1 MAEATN
7 MNPVGNDIVTSKLTQ
22 ILSLE
27 MAKKAGFLKIGSR
40 DYFSDQINGKMRSG
54 KSYQFV
60 LPDAGNVIE
69 GLVISPR
76 PIDEKKVELTITN
89 MNNSVRA
96 DALECVTDIKW
107 EDEVAAQYAGKL
119 VNAIVRKEVEKA
131 MPAVNTC
138 FVGEGFRPLAKAG
151 AHLQSIVNEK
161 IVGFINPQAQAIVT
175 TNGQQF
181 QPVGTPDLYGKGD
194 VGNFQGVNYTSER
207 FLKPLTIEQGVVD
220 ALSAAK
226 AKNLDADHLDKLSIS
241 AITTAADTPSLKAGT
256 PIWVDGVFACDTVGD
271 VTTVPYAF
279 IVKTDTVLTGATTAE
294 ISVEPVQ
301 FKDVGSRSI
310 STSALGGKKVS
321 IPASG
326 TYHAALLRAEGS
338 YDYTPVNTMEFMLSD
353 KTAVGETDGI
363 KVFANAFTDG
373 TSAINTVRWDAPY
386 MAGQVEARG
395 ASLVYL
401 KDKD

>member
-1 MAEATN
+1 MASTI
-7 MNPVGNDIVTSKLTQ
+7 GNNVITSRMTQ
-22 ILSLE
+22 ILSMK
-27 MAKKAGFLKIGSR
+27 MAKNAGFLKIGSR
-40 DYFSDQINGKMRSG
+40 DYFSDQINGKMRTG
-54 KSYQFV
+54 HSYDFV
-60 LPDAGNVIE
+60 LPDAGNVVE

-76 PIDEKKVELTITN
+76 AIEEKKVTLTIGN

-96 DALECVTDIKW
+96 DALELVTDIKW
-107 EDEVAAQYAGKL
+107 EDEVADQYAGKL

-131 MPAVNTC
+131 MPQVNTC

-161 IVGFINPQAQAIVT
+161 IVGFIHPQAQAIVT

-181 QPVGTPDLYGKGD
+181 QPVGTPDLYGKGN

-207 FLKPLTIEQGVVD
+207 FLKPLTIEAGVVN
-220 ALSAAK
+220 ALSGAK
-226 AKNLDADHLDKLSIS
+226 AKALDADHLDELGIS
-241 AITTAADTPSLKAGT
+241 AVTTAADTVLKAGT
-256 PIWVDGVFACDTVGD
+256 PIWVDGAFACDTVGD
-271 VTTVPYAF
+271 PTTIPYAF
-279 IVKTDTVLTGATTAE
+279 VVKEDVALSATAVTAK
-294 ISVEPVQ
+294 VEPVQ

-310 STSALGGKKVS
+310 STSAIGGKKIS

-338 YDYTPVNTMEFMLSD
+338 FDYTPVNTMEFMLSD
-353 KTAVGETDGI
+353 KTSVGDTDGI
-363 KVFANAFTDG
+363 KVFANAFTEG

-386 MAGQVEARG
+386 MAGQVESRG

-401 KDKD
+401 KDAE

>member
-1 MAEATN
+1 MASTI
-7 MNPVGNDIVTSKLTQ
+7 GNNVITSKMTQ

-27 MAKKAGFLKIGSR
+27 MAKNAGFLKIGSR
-40 DYFSDQINGKMRSG
+40 DYFSDQINGKMRTG
-54 KSYQFV
+54 HSYTFV
-60 LPDAGNVIE
+60 IPDAGNVVE

-76 PIDEKKVELTITN
+76 AIDEKKVDLTIGN

-96 DALECVTDIKW
+96 DALELVTDIKW
-107 EDEVAAQYAGKL
+107 EDEVAKTYAGKL

-194 VGNFQGVNYTSER
+194 VGTFQGVTYTTER
-207 FLKPLTIEQGVVD
+207 FLKPLTIESGVVD

-226 AKNLDADHLDKLSIS
+226 AKNLDADHLDELGLSGV
-241 AITTAADTPSLKAGT
+241 TTAANTVLKAGT
-256 PIWVDGVFACDTVGD
+256 PIWVDGAFACDTVGD

-279 IVKTDTVLTGATTAE
+279 VVKEDVALSATSVTAK
-294 ISVEPVQ
+294 VEPVQ

-310 STSALGGKKVS
+310 NTSALGGKSIS
-321 IPASG
+321 IPATG

-353 KTAVGETDGI
+353 KTSVGDTDGI

-373 TSAINTVRWDAPY
+373 VSAINTVRWDAPY
-386 MAGQVEARG
+386 MAGQIEARG

-401 KDKD
+401 KDAE

>member
-1 MAEATN
+1 MASTI
-7 MNPVGNDIVTSKLTQ
+7 GNNVITSKMTQ

-27 MAKKAGFLKIGSR
+27 MAKNAGFLKIGSR

-54 KSYQFV
+54 HTYSFV
-60 LPDAGNVIE
+60 IPDAGNVVE

-76 PIDEKKVELTITN
+76 AIDEKKVELTIGN

-96 DALECVTDIKW
+96 DALELVTDIKW
-107 EDEVAAQYAGKL
+107 EDEVAKTYAGKL

-161 IVGFINPQAQAIVT
+161 IVGFIHPQAQAIVT

-181 QPVGTPDLYGKGD
+181 QPVGTPDLYGKGN

-226 AKNLDADHLDKLSIS
+226 AENLDEDHLDKLTIS
-241 AITTAADTPSLKAGT
+241 AITTAANTPAIKAGT
-256 PIWVDGVFACDTVGD
+256 PIWVAGAFACDTVGD
-271 VTTVPYAF
+271 PTTIPYAF
-279 IVKTDTVLTGATTAE
+279 IVKEDVELTGATTAE
-294 ISVEPVQ
+294 LKVEPVQ

-310 STSALGGKKVS
+310 STSALGGKKISV
-321 IPASG
+321 PASG

-338 YDYTPVNTMEFMLSD
+338 YDYTPVNTMEFMLSE
-353 KTAVGETDGI
+353 KTSVGDTDGI
-363 KVFANAFTDG
+363 KVYANAFTDG

-386 MAGQVEARG
+386 MAGQIEARG

-401 KDKD
+401 KDAE

>member
-1 MAEATN
+1 MASTI
-7 MNPVGNDIVTSKLTQ
+7 GNNVITSKMTQ

-27 MAKKAGFLKIGSR
+27 MAKNAGFLKIGSR

-54 KSYQFV
+54 HTYSFV
-60 LPDAGNVIE
+60 IPDAGNVVE

-76 PIDEKKVELTITN
+76 AIDEKKVELTIGN

-96 DALECVTDIKW
+96 DALELVTDIKW
-107 EDEVAAQYAGKL
+107 EDEVAKTYAGKL

-161 IVGFINPQAQAIVT
+161 IVGFIHPQAQAIVT

-181 QPVGTPDLYGKGD
+181 QPVGTPDLYGKGN

-226 AKNLDADHLDKLSIS
+226 AENLDEDHLDKLTIS
-241 AITTAADTPSLKAGT
+241 AITTAANTPAIKAGT
-256 PIWVDGVFACDTVGD
+256 PIWVAGAFACDTVGD
-271 VTTVPYAF
+271 PTTIPYAF
-279 IVKTDTVLTGATTAE
+279 IVKEDVELTGATTAE
-294 ISVEPVQ
+294 LKVEPVQ

-310 STSALGGKKVS
+310 STSAIGGKKVS

-353 KTAVGETDGI
+353 KTSVGDTDGI
-363 KVFANAFTDG
+363 KVFANAFTEG

-386 MAGQVEARG
+386 MAGQVESRG

-401 KDKD
+401 KDAE

>member
-1 MAEATN
+1 MASTI
-7 MNPVGNDIVTSKLTQ
+7 GNNVITSKMTQ

-27 MAKKAGFLKIGSR
+27 MAKNAGFLKIGSR

-54 KSYQFV
+54 HTYSFV
-60 LPDAGNVIE
+60 IPDAGNVVE

-76 PIDEKKVELTITN
+76 AIDEKKVDLTIGN

-96 DALECVTDIKW
+96 DALELVTDIKW
-107 EDEVAAQYAGKL
+107 EDEVAKTYAGKL

-175 TNGQQF
+175 TNGQEF
-181 QPVGTPDLYGKGD
+181 QPAGTPDLYGKGN

-207 FLKPLTIEQGVVD
+207 FLKPLTIEAGVVN
-220 ALSAAK
+220 ALSGAK
-226 AKNLDADHLDKLSIS
+226 AKALDADHLDELGIS
-241 AITTAADTPSLKAGT
+241 GVTTAADTVLKAGT
-256 PIWVDGVFACDTVGD
+256 PIWVDGAFACDTVGD
-271 VTTVPYAF
+271 PTTIPYAF
-279 IVKTDTVLTGATTAE
+279 VVKEDVALSATAVTAK
-294 ISVEPVQ
+294 VEPVQ

-310 STSALGGKKVS
+310 STSAIGGKKIS

-353 KTAVGETDGI
+353 KTAVGDTDGI
-363 KVFANAFTDG
+363 KVYTNAFTEG
-373 TSAINTVRWDAPY
+373 VSAINTVRFDAPY
-386 MAGQVEARG
+386 MAGQVESRG

-401 KDKD
+401 KDAE

>member
-1 MAEATN
+1 MASTI
-7 MNPVGNDIVTSKLTQ
+7 GNNVITSRMTQ
-22 ILSLE
+22 ILSMK
-27 MAKKAGFLKIGSR
+27 MAKNAGFLKIGSR
-40 DYFSDQINGKMRSG
+40 DYFSDQINGKMRTG
-54 KSYQFV
+54 HSYDFV
-60 LPDAGNVIE
+60 LPDAGNVVE

-76 PIDEKKVELTITN
+76 AIEEKKVTLTIGN

-96 DALECVTDIKW
+96 DALELVTDIKW
-107 EDEVAAQYAGKL
+107 EDEVADQYAGKL

-131 MPAVNTC
+131 MPQVNTC

-161 IVGFINPQAQAIVT
+161 IVGFIHPQAQAIVT
-175 TNGQQF
+175 TNGQEF
-181 QPVGTPDLYGKGD
+181 QPAGTPDLYGKGN

-207 FLKPLTIEQGVVD
+207 FLKPLTIEAGVVD
-220 ALSAAK
+220 ALSGAK
-226 AKNLDADHLDKLSIS
+226 AKALDADHLDELGIS
-241 AITTAADTPSLKAGT
+241 GVTTAADTVLKAGT
-256 PIWVDGVFACDTVGD
+256 PIWVDGAFACDTVGD
-271 VTTVPYAF
+271 PTTIPYAF
-279 IVKTDTVLTGATTAE
+279 VVKEDVALSATAVTAK
-294 ISVEPVQ
+294 VEPVQ

-310 STSALGGKKVS
+310 STSAIGGKKIS

-353 KTAVGETDGI
+353 KTSVGDTDGI
-363 KVFANAFTDG
+363 KVFANAFTEG

-386 MAGQVEARG
+386 MAGQVESRG

-401 KDKD
+401 KDAE

>member
-1 MAEATN
+1 MASTI
-7 MNPVGNDIVTSKLTQ
+7 GNNVITSKMTQ

-27 MAKKAGFLKIGSR
+27 MAKNAGFLKIGSR
-40 DYFSDQINGKMRSG
+40 DYFSDQINGKMRTG
-54 KSYQFV
+54 HSYTFV
-60 LPDAGNVIE
+60 IPDAGNVVE

-76 PIDEKKVELTITN
+76 AIDEKKVDLTIGN

-96 DALECVTDIKW
+96 DALELVTDIKW
-107 EDEVAAQYAGKL
+107 EDEVAKTYAGKL

-194 VGNFQGVNYTSER
+194 VGTFQGVTYTTER
-207 FLKPLTIEQGVVD
+207 FLKPLTVEAGVVN
-220 ALSAAK
+220 ALSGAK
-226 AKNLDADHLDKLSIS
+226 AKALDADHLDELGIS
-241 AITTAADTPSLKAGT
+241 GVTTAADTVLKAGT
-256 PIWVDGVFACDTVGD
+256 PIWVDGAFACDTVGD
-271 VTTVPYAF
+271 PTTIPYAF
-279 IVKTDTVLTGATTAE
+279 VVKEDVALSATAVTAK
-294 ISVEPVQ
+294 VEPVQ

-310 STSALGGKKVS
+310 STSAIGGKKIS

-353 KTAVGETDGI
+353 KTSVGDTDGI
-363 KVFANAFTDG
+363 KVYANAFTDG

-386 MAGQVEARG
+386 MAGQVESRG

-401 KDKD
+401 KDAE

>member
-1 MAEATN
+1 MASTI
-7 MNPVGNDIVTSKLTQ
+7 GNNVITSRMTQ
-22 ILSLE
+22 ILSMK
-27 MAKKAGFLKIGSR
+27 MAKNAGFLKIGSR
-40 DYFSDQINGKMRSG
+40 DYFSDQINGKMRTG
-54 KSYQFV
+54 HSYDFV
-60 LPDAGNVIE
+60 LPDAGNVVE

-76 PIDEKKVELTITN
+76 EIEEKKVTLTIGN

-96 DALECVTDIKW
+96 DALELVTDIKW
-107 EDEVAAQYAGKL
+107 EDEIADQYAGKL

-131 MPAVNTC
+131 MPQVNTC

-161 IVGFINPQAQAIVT
+161 IVGFIHPQAQAIVT

-181 QPVGTPDLYGKGD
+181 QPVGTPDLYGKGN

-226 AKNLDADHLDKLSIS
+226 AENLDEDHLDKLTIS
-241 AITTAADTPSLKAGT
+241 AITTAANTPAIKAGT
-256 PIWVDGVFACDTVGD
+256 PIWVAGAFACDTVGD
-271 VTTVPYAF
+271 PTTIPYAF
-279 IVKTDTVLTGATTAE
+279 IVKEDVELTGATTAE
-294 ISVEPVQ
+294 LKVEPVQ

-310 STSALGGKKVS
+310 STSAIGGKKVS

-353 KTAVGETDGI
+353 KTSVGDTDGI
-363 KVFANAFTDG
+363 KVFANAFTEG

-386 MAGQVEARG
+386 MAGQVESRG

-401 KDKD
+401 KDAE

>member
-1 MAEATN
+1 MASTI
-7 MNPVGNDIVTSKLTQ
+7 GNNVITSRMTQ
-22 ILSLE
+22 ILSMK
-27 MAKKAGFLKIGSR
+27 MAKNASFLKIGAR
-40 DYFSDQINGKMRSG
+40 DYFSDQINGKMRTG
-54 KSYQFV
+54 HSYDFV
-60 LPDAGNVIE
+60 LPDAGNVVE

-76 PIDEKKVELTITN
+76 AIEEKKVTLTIGN

-96 DALECVTDIKW
+96 DALELVTDIKW
-107 EDEVAAQYAGKL
+107 EDEVADTYAGKL

-161 IVGFINPQAQAIVT
+161 IVGFIHPQAQAIVT

-181 QPVGTPDLYGKGD
+181 QPVGTPDLYGKGN
-194 VGNFQGVNYTSER
+194 VGNFQGVTYTSER
-207 FLKPLTIEQGVVD
+207 FLKPLTIESGVVN
-220 ALSAAK
+220 ALSGAK
-226 AKNLDADHLDKLSIS
+226 AKALDADHLDELGIS
-241 AITTAADTPSLKAGT
+241 AVTTAADTVLKAGT
-256 PIWVDGVFACDTVGD
+256 PIWVDGAFACDTVGD
-271 VTTVPYAF
+271 PTTIPYAF
-279 IVKTDTVLTGATTAE
+279 IVKEDVALSATAVTAK
-294 ISVEPVQ
+294 VEPVQ

-310 STSALGGKKVS
+310 STSAIGGKKIS

-353 KTAVGETDGI
+353 KTAVGDTDGI
-363 KVFANAFTDG
+363 KVFANAFTEG

-386 MAGQVEARG
+386 MAGQVESRG

-401 KDKD
+401 KDAE

>member
-1 MAEATN
+1 MASTI
-7 MNPVGNDIVTSKLTQ
+7 GNNVITSRMTQ
-22 ILSLE
+22 ILSMK
-27 MAKKAGFLKIGSR
+27 MAKNASFLKIGAR
-40 DYFSDQINGKMRSG
+40 DYFSDQINGKMRTG
-54 KSYQFV
+54 HSYDFV
-60 LPDAGNVIE
+60 LPDAGNVVE

-76 PIDEKKVELTITN
+76 AIEEKKVTLTIGN

-96 DALECVTDIKW
+96 DALELVTDIKW
-107 EDEVAAQYAGKL
+107 EDEVADQYAGKL

-161 IVGFINPQAQAIVT
+161 IVGFIHPQAQAIVT

-181 QPVGTPDLYGKGD
+181 QPVGTPDLYGKGN
-194 VGNFQGVNYTSER
+194 VGNFQGVTYTSER
-207 FLKPLTIEQGVVD
+207 FLKPLTIEAGVVD
-220 ALSAAK
+220 ALSGAK
-226 AKNLDADHLDKLSIS
+226 AKALDEDHLDELGIS
-241 AITTAADTPSLKAGT
+241 GVTTAADTVLKAGT
-256 PIWVDGVFACDTVGD
+256 PIWVDGAFACDTVGD
-271 VTTVPYAF
+271 PTTIPYAF
-279 IVKTDTVLTGATTAE
+279 VVKEDVALSATSVTAK
-294 ISVEPVQ
+294 VEPVQ

-310 STSALGGKKVS
+310 STSAIGGKKIS

-353 KTAVGETDGI
+353 KTSVGDTDGI

-386 MAGQVEARG
+386 MARTNRSSWCITRIFERCGIIRQVA
-395 ASLVYL
+395 
-401 KDKD
+401 

>member
-1 MAEATN
+1 MASTI
-7 MNPVGNDIVTSKLTQ
+7 GNNVITSKMTQ

-27 MAKKAGFLKIGSR
+27 MAKNAGFLKIGSR
-40 DYFSDQINGKMRSG
+40 DYFSDQINGKMRTG
-54 KSYQFV
+54 HSYTFV
-60 LPDAGNVIE
+60 IPDAGNVVE

-76 PIDEKKVELTITN
+76 AIDEKKVDLTIGN

-96 DALECVTDIKW
+96 DALELVTDIKW
-107 EDEVAAQYAGKL
+107 EDEVAKTYAGKL

-194 VGNFQGVNYTSER
+194 VGTFQGVTYTTER
-207 FLKPLTIEQGVVD
+207 FLKPLTIESGVVN

-226 AKNLDADHLDKLSIS
+226 AKNLDADHLDELGLSGV
-241 AITTAADTPSLKAGT
+241 TTAADTVLKAGT
-256 PIWVDGVFACDTVGD
+256 PIWVDGAFACDTVGD
-271 VTTVPYAF
+271 PTTIPYAF
-279 IVKTDTVLTGATTAE
+279 VVKEDVALSATAVTAK
-294 ISVEPVQ
+294 VEPVQ

-310 STSALGGKKVS
+310 NTSALGGKSIS
-321 IPASG
+321 IPATG

-353 KTAVGETDGI
+353 KTAVGDTDGI

-373 TSAINTVRWDAPY
+373 VSAINTVRWDAPY
-386 MAGQVEARG
+386 MAGQIEARG

-401 KDKD
+401 KDAE

>member
-1 MAEATN
+1 MASTI
-7 MNPVGNDIVTSKLTQ
+7 GNNVITSRMTQ
-22 ILSLE
+22 ILSMK
-27 MAKKAGFLKIGSR
+27 MAKNAGFLKIGSR
-40 DYFSDQINGKMRSG
+40 DYFSDQINGKMRTG
-54 KSYQFV
+54 HSYDFV
-60 LPDAGNVIE
+60 LPDAGNVVE

-76 PIDEKKVELTITN
+76 AIEEKKVTLTIGN

-96 DALECVTDIKW
+96 DALELVTDIKW
-107 EDEVAAQYAGKL
+107 EDEVADTYAGKL

-161 IVGFINPQAQAIVT
+161 IVGFIHPQAQAIVT

-181 QPVGTPDLYGKGD
+181 QPVGTPDLYGKGN
-194 VGNFQGVNYTSER
+194 VGNFQGVTYTSER
-207 FLKPLTIEQGVVD
+207 FLKPLTIESGVVN
-220 ALSAAK
+220 ALSGAK
-226 AKNLDADHLDKLSIS
+226 AKALDADHLDELGIS
-241 AITTAADTPSLKAGT
+241 AVTTAADTVLKAGT
-256 PIWVDGVFACDTVGD
+256 PIWVDGAFACDTVGD
-271 VTTVPYAF
+271 PTTIPYAF
-279 IVKTDTVLTGATTAE
+279 IVKEDVALSATAVTAK
-294 ISVEPVQ
+294 VEPVQ

-310 STSALGGKKVS
+310 STSAIGGKKIS

-353 KTAVGETDGI
+353 KTAVGDTDGI
-363 KVFANAFTDG
+363 KVFANAFTEG

-386 MAGQVEARG
+386 MAGQVESRG

-401 KDKD
+401 KDAD

>member
-1 MAEATN
+1 MA
-7 MNPVGNDIVTSKLTQ
+7 PVGNNIVTSRLTQ

-27 MAKKAGFLKIGSR
+27 MAKNAGFLKIGSR
-40 DYFSDQINGKMRSG
+40 DYFSDQINGKMRAGHTYS
-54 KSYQFV
+54 FV
-60 LPDAGNVIE
+60 IPDAGNVVE

-76 PIDEKKVELTITN
+76 AIDEKKVELTIGN

-96 DALECVTDIKW
+96 DALELVTDIKW
-107 EDEVAAQYAGKL
+107 EDEVAKTYAGKL

-194 VGNFQGVNYTSER
+194 VGTFQGVTYTTER
-207 FLKPLTIEQGVVD
+207 FLKPLTVEQGVID
-220 ALSAAK
+220 ALSGAK
-226 AKNLDADHLDKLSIS
+226 AKNLNADHLDELGIS
-241 AITTAADTPSLKAGT
+241 AVTTAADTVLKAGT
-256 PIWVDGVFACDTVGD
+256 PIWVEGAVACDTVGSL
-271 VTTVPYAF
+271 TTIPYAF
-279 IVKTDTVLTGATTAE
+279 IVKEDVPLSATAVTAK
-294 ISVEPVQ
+294 VEPVQ

-310 STSALGGKKVS
+310 STSALGGKKIS

-353 KTAVGETDGI
+353 KTSVGDTDGI
-363 KVFANAFTDG
+363 KVYANAFTDG
-373 TSAINTVRWDAPY
+373 VSAINTVRWDAPY
-386 MAGQVEARG
+386 MAGQIEARG

-401 KDKD
+401 KDAE

>member
-1 MAEATN
+1 MASTI
-7 MNPVGNDIVTSKLTQ
+7 GNNVITSKMTQ

-27 MAKKAGFLKIGSR
+27 MAKNAGFLKIGSR
-40 DYFSDQINGKMRSG
+40 DYFSDQINGKMRTG
-54 KSYQFV
+54 HSYTFV
-60 LPDAGNVIE
+60 IPDAGNVVE

-76 PIDEKKVELTITN
+76 AIDEKKVDLTIGN

-96 DALECVTDIKW
+96 DALELVTDIKW
-107 EDEVAAQYAGKL
+107 EDEVAKTYAGKL

-194 VGNFQGVNYTSER
+194 VGTFQGVTYTTER
-207 FLKPLTIEQGVVD
+207 FLKPLTIESGVVD
-220 ALSAAK
+220 ALSGAK
-226 AKNLDADHLDKLSIS
+226 AKNLDADHLDELGIS
-241 AITTAADTPSLKAGT
+241 GVTTAANTVLKAGT
-256 PIWVDGVFACDTVGD
+256 PIWVEGAFACDTVGD

-279 IVKTDTVLTGATTAE
+279 VVKEDVALSATAVTAK
-294 ISVEPVQ
+294 VEPVQ

-310 STSALGGKKVS
+310 NTSALGGKKISV
-321 IPASG
+321 PATG

-353 KTAVGETDGI
+353 KTSVGDTDGI

-373 TSAINTVRWDAPY
+373 VSAINTVRWDAPY
-386 MAGQVEARG
+386 MAGQIEARG

-401 KDKD
+401 KDAE

>member
-1 MAEATN
+1 MASTI
-7 MNPVGNDIVTSKLTQ
+7 GNNVITSRMTQ
-22 ILSLE
+22 ILSMK
-27 MAKKAGFLKIGSR
+27 MAKNASFLKIGAR
-40 DYFSDQINGKMRSG
+40 DYFSDQINGKMRTG
-54 KSYQFV
+54 HSYDFV
-60 LPDAGNVIE
+60 LPDAGNVVE

-76 PIDEKKVELTITN
+76 AIEEKKVTLTIGN

-96 DALECVTDIKW
+96 DALELVTDIKW
-107 EDEVAAQYAGKL
+107 EDEIADQYAGKL

-161 IVGFINPQAQAIVT
+161 IVGFIHPQAQAIVT

-181 QPVGTPDLYGKGD
+181 QPVGTPDLYGKGN
-194 VGNFQGVNYTSER
+194 VGNFQGVTYTSER
-207 FLKPLTIEQGVVD
+207 FLKPLTIEAGVVN
-220 ALSAAK
+220 ALSGAK
-226 AKNLDADHLDKLSIS
+226 AKALDADHLDELGIS
-241 AITTAADTPSLKAGT
+241 GVTTAADTVLKAGT
-256 PIWVDGVFACDTVGD
+256 PIWVDGAFACDTVGD
-271 VTTVPYAF
+271 PTTIPYAF
-279 IVKTDTVLTGATTAE
+279 VVKEDVALSATAVTAK
-294 ISVEPVQ
+294 VEPVQ

-310 STSALGGKKVS
+310 STSAIGGKKIS

-353 KTAVGETDGI
+353 KTSVGDTDGI
-363 KVFANAFTDG
+363 KVYANAFTDG

-386 MAGQVEARG
+386 MAGQVESRG

-401 KDKD
+401 KDAE

>member
-1 MAEATN
+1 MASTI
-7 MNPVGNDIVTSKLTQ
+7 GNNVITSKMTQ

-27 MAKKAGFLKIGSR
+27 MAKNAGFLKIGSR
-40 DYFSDQINGKMRSG
+40 DYFSDQINGKMRTG
-54 KSYQFV
+54 HSYTFV
-60 LPDAGNVIE
+60 IPDAGNVVE

-76 PIDEKKVELTITN
+76 AIDEKKVDLTIGN

-96 DALECVTDIKW
+96 DALELVTDIKW
-107 EDEVAAQYAGKL
+107 EDEVAKTYAGKL

-194 VGNFQGVNYTSER
+194 VGTFQGVTYTTER
-207 FLKPLTIEQGVVD
+207 FLKPLTIESGVVN

-226 AKNLDADHLDKLSIS
+226 AKKLDADHLDELGIS
-241 AITTAADTPSLKAGT
+241 GVTTAANTVLKAGT
-256 PIWVDGVFACDTVGD
+256 PIWVDGAFACDTVGD

-279 IVKTDTVLTGATTAE
+279 VVKEDVALSATAVTAK
-294 ISVEPVQ
+294 VEPVQ

-310 STSALGGKKVS
+310 STSAIGGKKIS
-321 IPASG
+321 IPATG

-353 KTAVGETDGI
+353 KTAVGDTDGI
-363 KVFANAFTDG
+363 KVYSNAFTDR
-373 TSAINTVRWDAPY
+373 SFCY
-386 MAGQVEARG
+386 QYG
-395 ASLVYL
+395 AFRRSIYGSDKSKLVAQALYI
-401 KDKD
+401 

>member
-1 MAEATN
+1 MASTI
-7 MNPVGNDIVTSKLTQ
+7 GNNVITSKMTQ

-27 MAKKAGFLKIGSR
+27 MAKNAGFLKIGSR
-40 DYFSDQINGKMRSG
+40 DYFSDQINGKMRTG
-54 KSYQFV
+54 HSYTFV
-60 LPDAGNVIE
+60 IPDAGNVVE

-76 PIDEKKVELTITN
+76 AIEEKKVDLTIGN

-96 DALECVTDIKW
+96 DALELVTDIKW
-107 EDEVAAQYAGKL
+107 EDEVAKTYAGKL

-194 VGNFQGVNYTSER
+194 VGTFQGVTYTTER
-207 FLKPLTIEQGVVD
+207 FLKPLTIESGVVD
-220 ALSAAK
+220 ALSGAK
-226 AKNLDADHLDKLSIS
+226 AKNLDADHLDELGIS
-241 AITTAADTPSLKAGT
+241 GVTTAANTVLKAGT
-256 PIWVDGVFACDTVGD
+256 PIWVEGAFACDTVGD

-279 IVKTDTVLTGATTAE
+279 VVKEDVALSATAVTAK
-294 ISVEPVQ
+294 VEPVQ

-310 STSALGGKKVS
+310 STSALGGKKIS

-353 KTAVGETDGI
+353 KTSVGDTDGI

-373 TSAINTVRWDAPY
+373 VSAINTVRWDAPY
-386 MAGQVEARG
+386 MAGQIEARG

-401 KDKD
+401 KDAE

>member
-54 KSYQFV
+54 KTYQFV

-207 FLKPLTIEQGVVD
+207 FLKPLTIEQGVAD
-220 ALSAAK
+220 ALSGAK
-226 AKNLDADHLDKLSIS
+226 AKNLDADHLDQLGIS
-241 AITTAADTPSLKAGT
+241 GVTTAANTVLKAGT
-256 PIWVDGVFACDTVGD
+256 PIWVDGAFACDTVGD

-279 IVKTDTVLTGATTAE
+279 VVKEDVALSATSVTAK
-294 ISVEPVQ
+294 VEPVQ

-310 STSALGGKKVS
+310 STSAIGGKKVS

-401 KDKD
+401 KDQD